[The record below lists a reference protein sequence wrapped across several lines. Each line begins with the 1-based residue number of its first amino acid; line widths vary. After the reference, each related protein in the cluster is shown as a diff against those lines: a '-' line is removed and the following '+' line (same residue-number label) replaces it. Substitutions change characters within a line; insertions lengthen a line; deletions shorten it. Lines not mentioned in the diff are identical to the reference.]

1 MLMTVLRGDVAIAQ
15 SKALIRIFRAMKDY
29 IADTQGLASQ
39 RDLLRLSM
47 QTTENTEAIKDMQS
61 LLSEQQRLLLE
72 HDDKLVSAFEKI
84 SDTVKKSELS
94 PIMLDFGKS
103 QEQKEYIF
111 FSGQLVKAD
120 VTYIGIYAQAKK
132 SIHIV
137 DDYINIKTLYLLQD
151 VKQGVAVTV
160 FSDNNYNKLHASDY
174 ADFQRE
180 FSGISIDF
188 IQTQG
193 KVHDRF
199 IVLDYDTDD
208 ERIYHCGGSSKDGGN
223 KLMAITE
230 FSDGMVKSGIHEEI
244 QEARFHIQA
253 RNGLEPER
261 EEHHTHSPG
270 RIRVEHRQGNR

>member
-1 MLMTVLRGDVAIAQ
+1 MEH
-15 SKALIRIFRAMKDY
+15 K
-29 IADTQGLASQ
+29 
-39 RDLLRLSM
+39 
-47 QTTENTEAIKDMQS
+47 AIKDMQS

-84 SDTVKKSELS
+84 SETVKKSEIS
-94 PIMLDFGKS
+94 PFMLDFSKS
-103 QEQKEYIF
+103 EEQKEYIF
-111 FSGQLVKAD
+111 FSGQLAKAD

-180 FSGISIDF
+180 FPGISIDF
-188 IQTQG
+188 IQTQR

-199 IVLDYDTDD
+199 IV
-208 ERIYHCGGSSKDGGN
+208 H
-223 KLMAITE
+223 
-230 FSDGMVKSGIHEEI
+230 
-244 QEARFHIQA
+244 
-253 RNGLEPER
+253 
-261 EEHHTHSPG
+261 
-270 RIRVEHRQGNR
+270 VEQSCVGFDLSFLL